1 MATYRIRVPVIEGSS
16 PSPPKKTKMIKEK
29 EIKSIL
35 KEESLLNKRLYQICG
50 GLTVLVMMM
59 VIIEFF
65 SRGAFPPLKIDL
77 FYLGLLLLYSFHKE
91 IIRWLGEKHIERQGE
106 YFVYGWIGIA
116 VFLHL
121 VNFFS
126 KDYFLYSVDGEFLS
140 VLDDV
145 TILTLEVLAIFIL
158 TRGLKF
164 LKFLIGKKKGPVV

>member
-1 MATYRIRVPVIEGSS
+1 ML
-16 PSPPKKTKMIKEK
+16 KN

-50 GLTVLVMMM
+50 ALTVLIMAM

-65 SRGAFPPLKIDL
+65 SRGAFPPLKIEL

-91 IIRWLGEKHIERQGE
+91 IIRWLGEKHAERQGE
-106 YFVYGWIGIA
+106 YFVYGWIAIT

-126 KDYFLYSVDGEFLS
+126 KDYFLYSVNGEFLPI
-140 VLDDV
+140 LDDV

-164 LKFLIGKKKGPVV
+164 LKFIIKKRKGL